1 MMDASKISKL
11 TGYYEHGTLKRG
23 RQSVATYYKCA
34 KVAPE
39 LREWVN
45 DNAHAALLE
54 IRAQY
59 APELR
64 KAVLILLTDAERKR
78 GGNAAQVVANLRG
91 VAL

>member
-11 TGYYEHGTLKRG
+11 TGYYEYGALKRG

-34 KVAPE
+34 KV
-39 LREWVN
+39 
-45 DNAHAALLE
+45 
-54 IRAQY
+54 